1 MPECTV
7 HYNINAC
14 NIIFVLTYAG
24 LYAGWCP
31 WGRFHAIKILKS
43 AEKIELRYDGTYARP
58 NRLYGRG
65 DTEIMT
71 ETDFCSFITSPK
83 LLELI

>member
-1 MPECTV
+1 MLGCMPADALWPIPR
-7 HYNINAC
+7 H
-14 NIIFVLTYAG
+14 
-24 LYAGWCP
+24 
-31 WGRFHAIKILKS
+31 KILKS

-58 NRLYGRG
+58 NRLYRRG
-65 DTEIMT
+65 DTETMT